1 VGGTPQEYLHLFL
14 SLYLSKCY
22 LFFGGMGWM
31 SIFDA
36 FPHSYKNHAGFFTAK
51 IPKIVEN
58 EICSFCFFRNS
69 IYNYFLAFR
78 LENLAPTP
86 SANPHR
92 ARRGAG
98 ALFLPP
104 QIELD

>member
-1 VGGTPQEYLHLFL
+1 MDVQF
-14 SLYLSKCY
+14 
-22 LFFGGMGWM
+22 WM
-31 SIFDA
+31 RFRTLQKKKEKSRGNF
-36 FPHSYKNHAGFFTAK
+36 HRENS
-51 IPKIVEN
+51 KIVEN
-58 EICSFCFFRNS
+58 EICSFVS
-69 IYNYFLAFR
+69 LEIQYNYFLAFR

>member
-1 VGGTPQEYLHLFL
+1 MKFVLFV
-14 SLYLSKCY
+14 SL
-22 LFFGGMGWM
+22 
-31 SIFDA
+31 
-36 FPHSYKNHAGFFTAK
+36 
-51 IPKIVEN
+51 
-58 EICSFCFFRNS
+58 EIQ
-69 IYNYFLAFR
+69 YNYFLAFR

>member
-1 VGGTPQEYLHLFL
+1 VEHRKNIYIYL
-14 SLYLSKCY
+14 SLSTFVNVISSPAELDGCQF
-22 LFFGGMGWM
+22 LMR
-31 SIFDA
+31 

-51 IPKIVEN
+51 IPKIFEN

-69 IYNYFLAFR
+69 IQLFLSFTR